1 MLAAWIIGAL
11 GALAA
16 GVAASLW
23 VDHDLTARREATRE
37 VSAVLVEDTSRRA
50 SATPYNGDGT
60 VWARVRWTDPD
71 GSRHTA
77 RAKVD
82 PGGQAGSPVTVWIGR
97 SGTPV
102 TQPPGA
108 VEARFQAT
116 LLGVPAAIGAASLSL
131 IATRLVLT
139 RMERHRM
146 AEWEAEWAR
155 IGPRWRKRMNG

>member
-1 MLAAWIIGAL
+1 MLAAWIVGAL
-11 GALAA
+11 GALVA
-16 GVAASLW
+16 GIGASLW

-37 VSAVLVEDTSRRA
+37 VSAVLVEDA
-50 SATPYNGDGT
+50 SKDTPLTPYSGDGT

-71 GSRHTA
+71 GSTHTA

-82 PGGQAGSPVTVWIGR
+82 PGGQAGSRVTVWIGR

-102 TQPPGA
+102 VQPPGA

-116 LLGVPAAIGAASLSL
+116 LLGVPAAVGAVSLTL

-146 AEWEAEWAR
+146 AEWEAEWAQT
-155 IGPRWRKRMNG
+155 GPSWRKRMNG

>member
-1 MLAAWIIGAL
+1 MLAAWIVGVL
-11 GALAA
+11 GALVT
-16 GVAASLW
+16 GIVASLW
-23 VDHDLTARREATRE
+23 VDHDLTARREAARQ
-37 VSAVLVEDTSRRA
+37 VSAVLMENATEDAALR
-50 SATPYNGDGT
+50 PYTADGT

-71 GSRHTA
+71 GSKHTA

-82 PGGQAGSPVTVWIGR
+82 PGGKTGSPVTVWIGR

-116 LLGVPAAIGAASLSL
+116 LLGVPAAIGAASVTL
-131 IATRLVLT
+131 IGTRLVLT
-139 RMERHRM
+139 RMERRRM
-146 AEWEAEWAR
+146 AEWEAEWAQ